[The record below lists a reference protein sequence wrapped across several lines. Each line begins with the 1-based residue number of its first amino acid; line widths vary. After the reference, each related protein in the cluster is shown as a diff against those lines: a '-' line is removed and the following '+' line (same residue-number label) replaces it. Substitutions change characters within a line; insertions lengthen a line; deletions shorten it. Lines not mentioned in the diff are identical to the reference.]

1 MIMTIEGK
9 VIALELKN
17 FGFSDKS
24 EFVMTLETLGDTKV
38 VLDLPIARQ
47 DASDYKLGQVVE
59 VDVLVTEHY
68 IPKELPRK
76 YRVAKKYPP
85 ESFPYDE
92 LPQPHR
98 DPELFG
104 PQPPQEEY
112 VEYPS
117 DEELDIYDDEDE
129 SQNEA
134 ENPQSKAEEIKQQES
149 SVQKEEKNF
158 GGLEDI
164 LNDKSDDMTN
174 EEIAKK
180 LGKEENV
187 DTDPVDKPKV
197 DNMSNQELTQSDYE
211 KSGQNNRPENA
222 EVPDQTSQETQQD
235 TVSGQQEKDDGQEET
250 ESQSEQQDHQPE
262 EENSEKTDEGSAPLG
277 GSMMGG
283 FAGNED
289 IDDDEEE
296 E

>member
-1 MIMTIEGK
+1 MTIEGK

-68 IPKELPRK
+68 TPKELPRK

-129 SQNEA
+129 VQDEA
-134 ENPQSKAEEIKQQES
+134 EQPQSKAEEIKQQES
-149 SVQKEEKNF
+149 PAQQEEKNF

-174 EEIAKK
+174 EEIAQK

-187 DTDPVDKPKV
+187 DTDPIDKPKV
-197 DNMSNQELTQSDYE
+197 DNMSNQLTQSDYE
-211 KSGQNNRPENA
+211 KSDQNNRPENA
-222 EVPDQTSQETQQD
+222 KVPDQMPQETQQD
-235 TVSGQQEKDDGQEET
+235 TAFGQQENDNGQEET
-250 ESQSEQQDHQPE
+250 ESQSEHYDHQTE
-262 EENSEKTDEGSAPLG
+262 EEGSEETDEGSAPLG

>member
-149 SVQKEEKNF
+149 SAQQEEKNF

-211 KSGQNNRPENA
+211 KSGQNNQR
-222 EVPDQTSQETQQD
+222 
-235 TVSGQQEKDDGQEET
+235 
-250 ESQSEQQDHQPE
+250 
-262 EENSEKTDEGSAPLG
+262 
-277 GSMMGG
+277 
-283 FAGNED
+283 
-289 IDDDEEE
+289 
-296 E
+296 

>member
-68 IPKELPRK
+68 TPKELPRK

-129 SQNEA
+129 VQDEA
-134 ENPQSKAEEIKQQES
+134 EQPQSKAEEIKQQES
-149 SVQKEEKNF
+149 PAQQEEKNF

-174 EEIAKK
+174 EEIAQK

-187 DTDPVDKPKV
+187 DTDPIDKPKV
-197 DNMSNQELTQSDYE
+197 DNMSNQLTQSDYE
-211 KSGQNNRPENA
+211 KSDQNNRPENA
-222 EVPDQTSQETQQD
+222 KVPDQMPQETQQD
-235 TVSGQQEKDDGQEET
+235 TAFGQQENDNGQEET
-250 ESQSEQQDHQPE
+250 ESQSEHYDHQTE
-262 EENSEKTDEGSAPLG
+262 EEGSEETDEGSAPLG

>member
-1 MIMTIEGK
+1 MTIEGK

-68 IPKELPRK
+68 TPKELPRK

-129 SQNEA
+129 VQDEA
-134 ENPQSKAEEIKQQES
+134 EQPQSKAEEIKQQES
-149 SVQKEEKNF
+149 PAQQEEKNF

-174 EEIAKK
+174 EEIAQK

-187 DTDPVDKPKV
+187 DTDPIDKPKV
-197 DNMSNQELTQSDYE
+197 DNMSNQLTQSDYE
-211 KSGQNNRPENA
+211 KSDQNNRSENA
-222 EVPDQTSQETQQD
+222 KVPDQMPQETQQD
-235 TVSGQQEKDDGQEET
+235 TAFGQQENDNGQEET
-250 ESQSEQQDHQPE
+250 ESQSEHYDHQTE
-262 EENSEKTDEGSAPLG
+262 EEGSEETDEGSAPLG

>member
-1 MIMTIEGK
+1 MTIEGK

-68 IPKELPRK
+68 TPKELPRK

-129 SQNEA
+129 VQDEA
-134 ENPQSKAEEIKQQES
+134 EQPQSKAEEIKQQES
-149 SVQKEEKNF
+149 SAQQEEKNF

-174 EEIAKK
+174 EEIARK

-197 DNMSNQELTQSDYE
+197 DNMSSQELTQSDYE
-211 KSGQNNRPENA
+211 KS
-222 EVPDQTSQETQQD
+222 DQTSQETQQD
-235 TVSGQQEKDDGQEET
+235 TVSGQQENDDGQEET

>member
-1 MIMTIEGK
+1 MTIEGK

-68 IPKELPRK
+68 TPKELPRK

-129 SQNEA
+129 VQDEA
-134 ENPQSKAEEIKQQES
+134 EQPQSKAEEIKQQES
-149 SVQKEEKNF
+149 PAQQEEKNF

-174 EEIAKK
+174 EEIAQK

-187 DTDPVDKPKV
+187 DTDPIDKPKV
-197 DNMSNQELTQSDYE
+197 DNMSNQLTQSDYE
-211 KSGQNNRPENA
+211 KSDQNNRPENA
-222 EVPDQTSQETQQD
+222 KVPDQMPQETQQD
-235 TVSGQQEKDDGQEET
+235 TAFGQQENDNGQEET
-250 ESQSEQQDHQPE
+250 ESQSEHYDHQTE
-262 EENSEKTDEGSAPLG
+262 EEGSEETDEGSAPFG

>member
-1 MIMTIEGK
+1 M
-9 VIALELKN
+9 
-17 FGFSDKS
+17 
-24 EFVMTLETLGDTKV
+24 
-38 VLDLPIARQ
+38 
-47 DASDYKLGQVVE
+47 
-59 VDVLVTEHY
+59 
-68 IPKELPRK
+68 
-76 YRVAKKYPP
+76 
-85 ESFPYDE
+85 
-92 LPQPHR
+92 
-98 DPELFG
+98 
-104 PQPPQEEY
+104 
-112 VEYPS
+112 EYPS

-129 SQNEA
+129 VQDDA
-134 ENPQSKAEEIKQQES
+134 EQPQSKVEEIKQQES
-149 SVQKEEKNF
+149 STQHEEKNF

-197 DNMSNQELTQSDYE
+197 DNMSSQELTQSDYE
-211 KSGQNNRPENA
+211 KGGQNNRPENA

-235 TVSGQQEKDDGQEET
+235 TASGQQENNDGQEET
-250 ESQSEQQDHQPE
+250 NSQSEQQAHQPE
-262 EENSEKTDEGSAPLG
+262 EEPSEETDEGSAPLG

>member
-38 VLDLPIARQ
+38 VLDLPIARH
-47 DASDYKLGQVVE
+47 DASYYKLGQVVK

-68 IPKELPRK
+68 TPKELPRK

-129 SQNEA
+129 VQDDA
-134 ENPQSKAEEIKQQES
+134 EQPQSKAEEIKQQES
-149 SVQKEEKNF
+149 SAQQEEKNF

-174 EEIAKK
+174 EEIARK

-197 DNMSNQELTQSDYE
+197 DNMSSQELTQSDYE
-211 KSGQNNRPENA
+211 KS
-222 EVPDQTSQETQQD
+222 DQTSQETQQD
-235 TVSGQQEKDDGQEET
+235 TVSGQQENDDGQEET

>member
-47 DASDYKLGQVVE
+47 DASDYKLGQVVKI
-59 VDVLVTEHY
+59 DVLVIEHY
-68 IPKELPRK
+68 TPKELPRK

-117 DEELDIYDDEDE
+117 DEELDIYDDDDE
-129 SQNEA
+129 VKDDA
-134 ENPQSKAEEIKQQES
+134 EQPQSKAEEIKQQES
-149 SVQKEEKNF
+149 SAQQEEKNF

-174 EEIAKK
+174 EEIARK

-197 DNMSNQELTQSDYE
+197 DNMSSQELTQSDYE
-211 KSGQNNRPENA
+211 KS
-222 EVPDQTSQETQQD
+222 DQTSQETQQD
-235 TVSGQQEKDDGQEET
+235 TVSGQQENDDGQEET

>member
-1 MIMTIEGK
+1 MTIEGK

-47 DASDYKLGQVVE
+47 DASDYKLGQVVKI
-59 VDVLVTEHY
+59 DVLVIEHY
-68 IPKELPRK
+68 TPKELPRK

-129 SQNEA
+129 VKDDA
-134 ENPQSKAEEIKQQES
+134 EQPQSKAEEIKQQES
-149 SVQKEEKNF
+149 SAQQEEKNF

-174 EEIAKK
+174 EEIARK

-197 DNMSNQELTQSDYE
+197 DNMSSQELTQSDYE
-211 KSGQNNRPENA
+211 KS
-222 EVPDQTSQETQQD
+222 DQTSQETQQD
-235 TVSGQQEKDDGQEET
+235 TVSGQQENDDGQEET

>member
-1 MIMTIEGK
+1 MTIEGK

-47 DASDYKLGQVVE
+47 DASDYKLGQVVKI
-59 VDVLVTEHY
+59 DVLVIEHY
-68 IPKELPRK
+68 TPKELPRK

-129 SQNEA
+129 VKDDA
-134 ENPQSKAEEIKQQES
+134 EQPQSKAEEIKQQES
-149 SVQKEEKNF
+149 SAQQEEKT
-158 GGLEDI
+158 L
-164 LNDKSDDMTN
+164 
-174 EEIAKK
+174 
-180 LGKEENV
+180 V
-187 DTDPVDKPKV
+187 D
-197 DNMSNQELTQSDYE
+197 
-211 KSGQNNRPENA
+211 
-222 EVPDQTSQETQQD
+222 
-235 TVSGQQEKDDGQEET
+235 
-250 ESQSEQQDHQPE
+250 
-262 EENSEKTDEGSAPLG
+262 
-277 GSMMGG
+277 
-283 FAGNED
+283 
-289 IDDDEEE
+289 
-296 E
+296 

>member
-24 EFVMTLETLGDTKV
+24 EFVMTLETLGDMKV
-38 VLDLPIARQ
+38 VLDLPIVRQ
-47 DASDYKLGQVVE
+47 DASNYKLGQVVK

-68 IPKELPRK
+68 TPKELPRK
-76 YRVAKKYPP
+76 YRVAQKYLPK
-85 ESFPYDE
+85 SFPYDE

-98 DPELFG
+98 DPKLFG
-104 PQPPQEEY
+104 SQPPQEEY

-129 SQNEA
+129 PQN
-134 ENPQSKAEEIKQQES
+134 KAEEIKQQES
-149 SVQKEEKNF
+149 SSQQEEKNF

-164 LNDKSDDMTN
+164 LNDNSDDMTN

-187 DTDPVDKPKV
+187 DTDPIDKPKV
-197 DNMSNQELTQSDYE
+197 DNMSSQELTQSDYE
-211 KSGQNNRPENA
+211 KSDQNNRPENA
-222 EVPDQTSQETQQD
+222 EVPDQMPQETQQD
-235 TVSGQQEKDDGQEET
+235 TVSGQQENDNSQEET
-250 ESQSEQQDHQPE
+250 DSQAEYYDHQTE
-262 EENSEKTDEGSAPLG
+262 EENSEETDEGSAPLG

>member
-38 VLDLPIARQ
+38 VLDLPIARH
-47 DASDYKLGQVVE
+47 DASYYKLGQVVK

-68 IPKELPRK
+68 TPKELPRK

-174 EEIAKK
+174 EEIAQK

-187 DTDPVDKPKV
+187 DTDPIDKPKV
-197 DNMSNQELTQSDYE
+197 DNMSNQLTQSDYE
-211 KSGQNNRPENA
+211 KSDQNNRPENA
-222 EVPDQTSQETQQD
+222 KVPDQMPQETQQD
-235 TVSGQQEKDDGQEET
+235 TAFGQQENDNGQEET
-250 ESQSEQQDHQPE
+250 ESQSEHYDHQPE

>member
-1 MIMTIEGK
+1 MTIEGK

-47 DASDYKLGQVVE
+47 DASDYKLGQVVKI
-59 VDVLVTEHY
+59 DVLVTEHY
-68 IPKELPRK
+68 TPKKLPRK
-76 YRVAKKYPP
+76 YRAAKKYPP

-98 DPELFG
+98 DSELFG

-129 SQNEA
+129 
-134 ENPQSKAEEIKQQES
+134 PQSKAEEIKQQES
-149 SVQKEEKNF
+149 SSQQEEKNF

-187 DTDPVDKPKV
+187 DTDPIDKPKV
-197 DNMSNQELTQSDYE
+197 DNMSSQELTQSDYE
-211 KSGQNNRPENA
+211 KSDQNNRPENA
-222 EVPDQTSQETQQD
+222 EVPDQMPQETQQD
-235 TVSGQQEKDDGQEET
+235 TVSGQQENDNSQEET
-250 ESQSEQQDHQPE
+250 DSQAEYYDRQTE
-262 EENSEKTDEGSAPLG
+262 EENSEETDEGSAPLG

>member
-47 DASDYKLGQVVE
+47 DASDYKLGQVVKI
-59 VDVLVTEHY
+59 DVLVIEHY
-68 IPKELPRK
+68 TPKELPRK

-129 SQNEA
+129 VKDDA
-134 ENPQSKAEEIKQQES
+134 EQPQSKAEEIKQQES
-149 SVQKEEKNF
+149 SAQQEEKNF

-174 EEIAKK
+174 EEIARK

-197 DNMSNQELTQSDYE
+197 DNMSSQELTQSDYE
-211 KSGQNNRPENA
+211 KS
-222 EVPDQTSQETQQD
+222 DQTSQETQQD
-235 TVSGQQEKDDGQEET
+235 TVSGQQENDDGQEET
-250 ESQSEQQDHQPE
+250 ESQSDQQDHQPE

>member
-1 MIMTIEGK
+1 MTIEGK

-68 IPKELPRK
+68 TPKELPRK

-129 SQNEA
+129 VKDDA
-134 ENPQSKAEEIKQQES
+134 EQPQSKAEEIKQQES
-149 SVQKEEKNF
+149 SAQQEEKNF

-174 EEIAKK
+174 EEIARK

-197 DNMSNQELTQSDYE
+197 DNMSSQELTQSDYE
-211 KSGQNNRPENA
+211 KS
-222 EVPDQTSQETQQD
+222 DQTSQETQQD
-235 TVSGQQEKDDGQEET
+235 TVSGQQENDDGQEET

>member
-47 DASDYKLGQVVE
+47 DASDYKLGQVVKI
-59 VDVLVTEHY
+59 DVLVIEHY
-68 IPKELPRK
+68 TPKELPRK

-129 SQNEA
+129 VKDDA
-134 ENPQSKAEEIKQQES
+134 EQPQSKAEEIKQQES
-149 SVQKEEKNF
+149 SAQQEEKNF

-174 EEIAKK
+174 EEIARK

-197 DNMSNQELTQSDYE
+197 DNMSSQELTQSDYE
-211 KSGQNNRPENA
+211 KS
-222 EVPDQTSQETQQD
+222 DQTSQETQQD
-235 TVSGQQEKDDGQEET
+235 TVSGQQENDDGQEET

>member
-1 MIMTIEGK
+1 MTIEGK

-68 IPKELPRK
+68 TPKELPRK

-85 ESFPYDE
+85 EIFPYDE

-129 SQNEA
+129 VQDEA
-134 ENPQSKAEEIKQQES
+134 EQPQSKAEEIKQQES
-149 SVQKEEKNF
+149 PAQQEEKNF

-174 EEIAKK
+174 EEIAQK

-187 DTDPVDKPKV
+187 DTDPIDKPKV
-197 DNMSNQELTQSDYE
+197 DNMSNQLTQSDYE
-211 KSGQNNRPENA
+211 KSDQNNRPENA
-222 EVPDQTSQETQQD
+222 KVPDQMPQETQQD
-235 TVSGQQEKDDGQEET
+235 TAFGQQENDNGQEET
-250 ESQSEQQDHQPE
+250 ESQSEHYDHQTE
-262 EENSEKTDEGSAPLG
+262 EEGSEETDEGSAPLG

>member
-1 MIMTIEGK
+1 MTIEGK

-68 IPKELPRK
+68 TPKELPRK

-98 DPELFG
+98 DLELFG

-129 SQNEA
+129 VQDEA
-134 ENPQSKAEEIKQQES
+134 EQPQSKAEEIKQQEGPA
-149 SVQKEEKNF
+149 QQEEKNF

-174 EEIAKK
+174 EEIAQK

-187 DTDPVDKPKV
+187 DTDPIDKPKV
-197 DNMSNQELTQSDYE
+197 DNMSSQELTQSDYE
-211 KSGQNNRPENA
+211 KS
-222 EVPDQTSQETQQD
+222 DQTSQETQQD
-235 TVSGQQEKDDGQEET
+235 TVSGQQENDDGQEET

>member
-1 MIMTIEGK
+1 MTIEGK

-68 IPKELPRK
+68 TPKELPRK

-129 SQNEA
+129 VQDEA
-134 ENPQSKAEEIKQQES
+134 EQPQSKAEEIKQQES
-149 SVQKEEKNF
+149 PAQQEEKNF

-174 EEIAKK
+174 EEIAQK

-187 DTDPVDKPKV
+187 DTDPIDKPKV
-197 DNMSNQELTQSDYE
+197 DNMSNQLTQSDYE
-211 KSGQNNRPENA
+211 KSDQNNRPENA
-222 EVPDQTSQETQQD
+222 KVPDQMPQETQQD
-235 TVSGQQEKDDGQEET
+235 TAFGQQENDNGQEET
-250 ESQSEQQDHQPE
+250 ESQSEHYDHQPE

>member
-1 MIMTIEGK
+1 MTIEGK

-68 IPKELPRK
+68 TPKELPRK

-174 EEIAKK
+174 EEIAQK

-187 DTDPVDKPKV
+187 DTDPIDKPKV
-197 DNMSNQELTQSDYE
+197 DNMSNQLTQSDYE
-211 KSGQNNRPENA
+211 KSDQNNRPENA
-222 EVPDQTSQETQQD
+222 KVPDQMPQETQQD
-235 TVSGQQEKDDGQEET
+235 TAFGQQENDNGQEET
-250 ESQSEQQDHQPE
+250 ESQSEHYDHQTE
-262 EENSEKTDEGSAPLG
+262 EEGSEETDEGSAPFG